1 MFLDSELRD
10 IEEAKKR
17 LSARCGLRRQLVL
30 LEVRSTW
37 ASVRRK
43 VVSATF
49 GISLGIFAVDSVLS
63 YLRKRKASTGNR

>member
-10 IEEAKKR
+10 IDEAKQR

-49 GISLGIFAVDSVLS
+49 GISLGIFALDGVLA
-63 YLRKRKASTGNR
+63 YLRKRKARPDNS